1 MNKLFLGIDVSTQ
14 GCKVLCIDPA
24 LSKKIYLDGLNYD
37 KDLPGYNTLNGA
49 ARNSNAALSESNPM
63 MWLEALQILFQRMKQ
78 QNFPMQEIAAIS
90 VSGQQHGLVTLDASG
105 NLTRPLS
112 KLWNDFSTSEE
123 CDILTEKI
131 GGIEKMIEAVG
142 NSKRPGYTAGKIF
155 HMFRHEP
162 AAAEQT
168 STFFLVHNFIN
179 WYLTG
184 GKDGGVRAMEPGDV
198 SGMALRHPG
207 SNEWSREVCNAI
219 SPTLI
224 SKLPPVYPADQ
235 AIGKISAAL
244 VEAFGFSPD
253 CQIDAGCGDNMYG
266 AIGTGNIAPGIVT
279 ISLGTSG
286 TAYTIFEDPYADP
299 DGEIAAFCDST
310 GKYLPLLCV
319 SNLANGYN
327 QIIRQFALTHQTFSD
342 VINQTSPGN
351 EGRLL
356 FPWFMGERTP
366 NLPFATPVYW
376 GFQADDFTRENLC
389 RAVLEGPIL
398 NLHDGYRKM
407 PVAAREIR
415 LTGGLS
421 QSDAWCQTIADI
433 FDCETV
439 PVEGEGA
446 ALGAAIHA
454 AWVYTRETE
463 NPLSLEA
470 LSEKYITIQESRRKD
485 PVNARVH
492 ARVKGIF
499 REVSQRLRSANSAFD
514 PFRNTH
520 QLRGNESQGLLN
532 GIPGRAKL

>member
-1 MNKLFLGIDVSTQ
+1 MSKLYLGIDVSTQ

-24 LSKKIYLDGLNYD
+24 LGKTTYLDGLNYD
-37 KDLPGYNTLNGA
+37 ADLPDYNTLNGA
-49 ARNSNAALSESNPM
+49 ARNSNPALSESNPM

-78 QNFPMQEIAAIS
+78 AGFPMREIAAIS
-90 VSGQQHGLVTLDASG
+90 VSGQQHGLVTLDANG

-112 KLWNDFSTSEE
+112 KLWNDFSTAEE
-123 CDILTEKI
+123 CDLLTEKA
-131 GGIEKMIEAVG
+131 GDVETMIREVG
-142 NSKRPGYTAGKIF
+142 NSQRPGYTAGKIF

-162 AAAEQT
+162 EAAEKT

-184 GKDGGVRAMEPGDV
+184 GKNGGVRAMEPGDV

-207 SNEWSREVCNAI
+207 SEEWSEKVCNAI
-219 SPTLI
+219 SPSLL

-235 AIGKISAAL
+235 AIGKISDEL
-244 VEAFGFSPD
+244 VNSFGFSPD
-253 CQIDAGCGDNMYG
+253 CIIDAGCGDNMYG
-266 AIGTGNIAPGIVT
+266 AIGTGNIAHGIVT

-286 TAYTIFEDPYADP
+286 TAYTVFEEPYVDP

-327 QIIRQFALTHQTFSD
+327 QIIQQYELTHQAFSK
-342 VINQTSPGN
+342 IITQTNPGN

-366 NLPFATPVYW
+366 DLPFATPVYW
-376 GFQADDFTRENLC
+376 GFQTDDFTRENLC
-389 RAVLEGPIL
+389 RAVLEGHIL

-407 PVAAREIR
+407 PVQAREIR

-421 QSDAWCQTIADI
+421 QSDAWCQTIADV

-439 PVEGEGA
+439 PVKGEGA

-454 AWVYTRETE
+454 AWVHTKDTG
-463 NPLSLEA
+463 NPLSLET
-470 LSEKYITIQESRRKD
+470 LSDKFVTIQENRRKH
-485 PVNARVH
+485 PENARVYDT
-492 ARVKGIF
+492 VKSIF
-499 REVSQRLRSANSAFD
+499 QDVSQRLRSANSAFD
-514 PFRNTH
+514 PFRKSH
-520 QLRGNESQGLLN
+520 LFRENE
-532 GIPGRAKL
+532 